1 MTLLYI
7 SYVYF
12 IFTLQIPHTH
22 STVSLWVV
30 PDRFWVSW
38 NDILL
43 RNSKSPYR
51 IQSYPK
57 PEHHSASSLP
67 IPLKIRLKMSI
78 QTYLDQQSGVFSES
92 FPTDIWYYFST
103 FLMRS
108 ICQSVN
114 TYMKSY
120 ANLEAQRYVT
130 YFFLFF
136 HYMSHHWGPSI
147 NARILLS
154 SAWEA
159 LIFTRKGGI
168 VLFI

>member
-1 MTLLYI
+1 M
-7 SYVYF
+7 SGRKD
-12 IFTLQIPHTH
+12 FTRPPLGGSPRNNLFRPRQVEERPRGSSALCDIRPPRRKAGRGEGRG
-22 STVSLWVV
+22 VV
-30 PDRFWVSW
+30 RAQGKTRRGKEADV
-38 NDILL
+38 
-43 RNSKSPYR
+43 
-51 IQSYPK
+51 
-57 PEHHSASSLP
+57 
-67 IPLKIRLKMSI
+67 
-78 QTYLDQQSGVFSES
+78 TQSGVFSES